1 MKITI
6 GHLYPDLLNL
16 YGDRGNI
23 QCLMKRCLWR
33 GIEAETIA
41 YELDDRIDFS
51 KLDIVLLGGGSD
63 REQMLVCEKL
73 KEIQKDFKAYV
84 EDNGVVI
91 AICGGYQLLG
101 NYYKTDQGMIEG
113 LKLVD
118 MSTEQ
123 GKGRLIGNIVMQ
135 SDLFDMPI
143 VGFENHGGRTTI
155 GNNRSLGK
163 VLSGYGNDGQSGEE
177 GVVYKNVI
185 GTYLHGPLL
194 PKNPQLADLLISR
207 ALEKKYGKK
216 IELEKLDD
224 SEEQEANSYILH
236 RVISMQK
243 ILENLEK
250 QGIRAERKSIYD
262 DVEVLRSFGMDIRYT
277 RERPGGYYLAGESAG
292 EEQPS
297 EEPGLTAEAKE
308 IHETKDIH
316 ETSVTGYRK
325 LLEASAG
332 TIKKEI
338 KLLCTGA
345 VQAEVRDFFGTDAE
359 YKMKDSG
366 DLTVTVE
373 LPENGKFY
381 GWLTGMG
388 GSVRILKPKKSA
400 AAYRDYLKSLAK
412 DYKGL

>member
-1 MKITI
+1 MAKSNNQKAKI
-6 GHLYPDLLNL
+6 LY
-16 YGDRGNI
+16 
-23 QCLMKRCLWR
+23 
-33 GIEAETIA
+33 
-41 YELDDRIDFS
+41 
-51 KLDIVLLGGGSD
+51 
-63 REQMLVCEKL
+63 
-73 KEIQKDFKAYV
+73 
-84 EDNGVVI
+84 
-91 AICGGYQLLG
+91 
-101 NYYKTDQGMIEG
+101 
-113 LKLVD
+113 
-118 MSTEQ
+118 
-123 GKGRLIGNIVMQ
+123 
-135 SDLFDMPI
+135 
-143 VGFENHGGRTTI
+143 
-155 GNNRSLGK
+155 
-163 VLSGYGNDGQSGEE
+163 
-177 GVVYKNVI
+177 
-185 GTYLHGPLL
+185 
-194 PKNPQLADLLISR
+194 
-207 ALEKKYGKK
+207 LEKMLRETG
-216 IELEKLDD
+216 E
-224 SEEQEANSYILH
+224 H

-250 QGIRAERKSIYD
+250 QGIRAERKSIMMMWRYY
-262 DVEVLRSFGMDIRYT
+262 VLLEWISVIL

-366 DLTVTVE
+366 DLTVTAE